1 MPFPSRGTSGF
12 GGSLDA
18 AEVDARIASWARVN
32 APSGTVPPARLGNL
46 PAGNLIGDVDA
57 ARLPGLRRRFATY
70 DAVDRS
76 TQDLEAGDFDPPSNI
91 QTFVLRGGAAP
102 SSVLDQWDGVNH
114 PWNIAESYIDFNHV
128 NDNEILTLSIYFF
141 DRINAGYVFRI
152 SVRDDQNQVLS
163 NIALVSAISNIQ
175 QTDSPPVAGRHL
187 LFVGHFAKP
196 NNANATRG
204 VLEFIIT
211 GDRDSSSFSGLTIIG
226 NSAYG

>member
-1 MPFPSRGTSGF
+1 MGRFTPSNVSFIGGGTSG
-12 GGSLDA
+12 GGSGGGLDA
-18 AEVDARIASWARVN
+18 AEVDARIATWARAV
-32 APSGTVPPARLGNL
+32 APSGTAPV
-46 PAGNLIGDVDA
+46 
-57 ARLPGLRRRFATY
+57 ARLPGLRQRYATY

-76 TQDLEAGDFDPPSNI
+76 LQDLEAGDFDPPSNI

-141 DRINAGYVFRI
+141 DTINAGYVFRI

-163 NIALVSAISNIQ
+163 NIALTSAISNIQ
-175 QTDSPPVAGRHL
+175 QTDSPPVDGRHL

-204 VLEFIIT
+204 VLEFILA
-211 GDRDSSSFSGLTIIG
+211 GDRSLSSFSGLTIIG